1 MHSGVFHDLDFE
13 RDGKAR
19 GHVSMPFSVD
29 RSPYFHVR
37 TPVVTVRNGPGPR
50 LLLMAGNHGDEYEG
64 ELTLA
69 RLARR
74 LEPADIRGAVTILPV
89 ANRPAVIAAKRC
101 SPLDAGNLNRAF
113 PGDPLGAPTGRL
125 AWMLEKEI
133 FPRHDVV
140 LDLHSGG
147 TSMAHLPCSLIE
159 KDEDTARHARAL
171 DLLQALG
178 MPYGF
183 VAANGPG
190 APTSMG
196 AARRAGA
203 IGVSG
208 EFGGGGTT
216 TPASM
221 ALTAR
226 AIDGLMMRL
235 GITAAPLLGE
245 HAPVER
251 PTALLSLARH
261 SQAIYA
267 ERRGWWEPAVEP
279 GAAVAAGDLAGWYH
293 DLDDDTAQ
301 EQPLRFAEAGIV
313 ISCRLHTMSEAGD
326 CLIQVAEPLRA

>member
-1 MHSGVFHDLDFE
+1 
-13 RDGKAR
+13 
-19 GHVSMPFSVD
+19 
-29 RSPYFHVR
+29 
-37 TPVVTVRNGPGPR
+37 
-50 LLLMAGNHGDEYEG
+50 MAGNHGDEYEG

-69 RLARR
+69 RLSAAWSR
-74 LEPADIRGAVTILPV
+74 PDIRGAVTILPV

-113 PGDPLGAPTGRL
+113 PGDPHGAPTGRL

-159 KDEDTARHARAL
+159 KDEDTARHARGARP
-171 DLLQALG
+171 LQALG

-190 APTSMG
+190 APTSIG

-203 IGVSG
+203 IGAQRRVRRRRHHHAGQHGADRPRHRRADDAPRHHRGAAARRACAGASG
-208 EFGGGGTT
+208 
-216 TPASM
+216 
-221 ALTAR
+221 
-226 AIDGLMMRL
+226 
-235 GITAAPLLGE
+235 
-245 HAPVER
+245 R
-251 PTALLSLARH
+251 PRCSSLARH

-267 ERRGWWEPAVEP
+267 ERRGWWEPAVAP

-293 DLDDDTAQ
+293 DLDDDARRSS
-301 EQPLRFAEAGIV
+301 PALRRGRHRHLPPASHHVG
-313 ISCRLHTMSEAGD
+313 SRRLPRSRRPSRCGPGEGGGAST
-326 CLIQVAEPLRA
+326 P